1 MTLVNITLTIDEAY
15 AVSDAM
21 EAHIDGMTTAYGK
34 GLREKLSSALSA
46 DATIDA
52 AIEDHKFATA
62 VEDAME
68 NADD

>member
-34 GLREKLSSALSA
+34 GLREKLSSELSA
-46 DATIDA
+46 DAAIDA
-52 AIEDHKFATA
+52 AIEEHKFATA

-68 NADD
+68 QDDD